1 MIHGLTR
8 TLFTVALLACLAQ
21 GCGGPPSAPE
31 EELRAWV
38 ARGIEAAENKER
50 RELMEMVAAGYVDAR
65 GNERDDI
72 EGMLRVY
79 FLRQN
84 RIALLPKIE
93 EITIYDETA
102 GKIVMMPRSR
112 PSTVPPSACPAAGAS
127 PNRLPRCP
135 SPLRCRWLHHS
146 RWISTWSCW
155 PEAICWCPGHRERS
169 SPSSFASSRGR

>member
-1 MIHGLTR
+1 MRRLTH

-21 GCGGPPSAPE
+21 GCGGPPSVPE

-50 RELMEMVAAGYVDAR
+50 RELMEMVAAAYVDAR
-65 GNERDDI
+65 GNERDDV
-72 EGMLRVY
+72 EAMLRVY

-102 GKIVMMPRSR
+102 GKIVM
-112 PSTVPPSACPAAGAS
+112 TVGMAGTNNGVLGFSADAYRFEFEIEKEADDWELISARWGE
-127 PNRLPRCP
+127 LGHE
-135 SPLRCRWLHHS
+135 LR
-146 RWISTWSCW
+146 
-155 PEAICWCPGHRERS
+155 
-169 SPSSFASSRGR
+169 

>member
-1 MIHGLTR
+1 MHKLTR

-50 RELMEMVAAGYVDAR
+50 RELMEMVAAAYVDAR

-93 EITIYDETA
+93 EITLYDETA
-102 GKIVMMPRSR
+102 GKIVM
-112 PSTVPPSACPAAGAS
+112 TVCMAGTNDGALGFSADAYRFALELEKAGDEWQLISA
-127 PNRLPRCP
+127 RWGELGDE
-135 SPLRCRWLHHS
+135 LR
-146 RWISTWSCW
+146 
-155 PEAICWCPGHRERS
+155 
-169 SPSSFASSRGR
+169 